1 MTGIHSCLLLY
12 LHEPSGFNHNLKTV
26 AKYSTQS
33 GWTPNPGLLC
43 PLDTSAAR
51 VSSAVWCF
59 AKETEEGRGGW
70 EERRKRKR
78 EKSRE
83 VEEKPENTFKNKL
96 SAINLF

>member
-26 AKYSTQS
+26 AKYSTQL

-59 AKETEEGRGGW
+59 AKETEEGRG
-70 EERRKRKR
+70 EEEGKNGERGMGR
-78 EKSRE
+78 E
-83 VEEKPENTFKNKL
+83 EEEEEGEKQGSGGE
-96 SAINLF
+96 A